1 MYKKKMVI
9 IIFLKLNSG
18 VDLGQDSDYGSG
30 WSTQVD
36 QKSFFLKKNQSNL
49 VLTKHNLKK
58 NQQVLD
64 LCFIVV

>member
-1 MYKKKMVI
+1 MVI

-36 QKSFFLKKNQSNL
+36 QKSFFFKKKSKQPRFDQ
-49 VLTKHNLKK
+49 TQFKK
-58 NQQVLD
+58 KSTSS
-64 LCFIVV
+64 